1 MKTNKTITLLGKEL
15 TISRTYESRGYGLT
29 ETIEAIE
36 INANELTS
44 LITSEEDAEQLAEE
58 MSEYTY
64 NEAYNVCKSQAEE
77 GEALYAYKTL
87 SIFLKRDEIRS
98 DGYISSS
105 SIYVECNGGSE
116 RSFTFADLDIDRK
129 EEEDEDGEEIA
140 DNIRYNA
147 ILNALSREEF
157 NRRMNED
164 ERGDFERLE
173 EEARDNYR
181 RLHPEEFDDED

>member
-15 TISRTYESRGYGLT
+15 TISRTYESRGYSLT

-105 SIYVECNGGSE
+105 SMYVECNGGSE

-140 DNIRYNA
+140 DNIRYKA

-173 EEARDNYR
+173 EEARENYR